1 MASPHFSKND
11 KDVIYSELENI
22 LNSKLSMGPN
32 VKKFEEDFSK
42 RLSIEYAVAMNSCTA
57 TLEASL
63 NFYNVTNKE
72 VIIPAQTF
80 IATGMA
86 VYHAGGRP
94 VFAEINKR
102 NLCIDF
108 EDVKKKINS
117 NTAGI
122 IIVHMGG
129 YISEEIFELRE
140 LCDKNGIFLIEDSA
154 HTPGEIIKGQESGTI
169 GHVGCFSFYPTKII
183 TAGEGGML
191 VTKNEDIYK
200 FARSYQNRGADMSLD
215 YELYINPSR
224 NVRMPEFA
232 ALLGRVQLKN
242 LDSYL
247 NKRREIAEIY
257 RSKLSGLKLI
267 QIILPKDLK
276 QTACWKLPIILD
288 KKINRDIL
296 LNKLKSENIYADKA
310 YNPPLHLQPVIKK
323 IYNTNKGLLPVS
335 EDILSR
341 SICLPCHQNM
351 SIDDV
356 DYVCKNLSEFI
367 QLLK

>member
-154 HTPGEIIKGQESGTI
+154 HTPGAIIKGQESGTI

-191 VTKNEDIYK
+191 VTRNEDIYK

-224 NVRMPEFA
+224 NVRMTEFA